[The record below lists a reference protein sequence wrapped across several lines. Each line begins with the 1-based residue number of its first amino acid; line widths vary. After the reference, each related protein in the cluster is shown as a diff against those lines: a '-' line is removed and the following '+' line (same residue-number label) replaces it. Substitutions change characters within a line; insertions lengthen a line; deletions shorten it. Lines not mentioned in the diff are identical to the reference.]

1 MRYLNQRALLGFQS
15 QLGTIDSSPRCGY
28 GEGTLVTGKF
38 TSVPEKA
45 LSICTEI
52 SARRFPK
59 TLEASRLAQRRSR
72 RRATA
77 RGAQLRLRARD
88 RRERRPQRV
97 TTAVAAKLD
106 KPPDKPSARSL
117 RARSTG
123 RFIVAGV
130 TLLLLVHLTTSGQK
144 QEVLTALITSAATLL
159 IREILQALCQFGH
172 GEEA

>member
-1 MRYLNQRALLGFQS
+1 MRYLNQRALLGLQS

-59 TLEASRLAQRRSR
+59 TLEASRLAQGRSR

-97 TTAVAAKLD
+97 TTAVAAKQD
-106 KPPDKPSARSL
+106 KPPARRL

-159 IREILQALCQFGH
+159 IREILQALCQFDH